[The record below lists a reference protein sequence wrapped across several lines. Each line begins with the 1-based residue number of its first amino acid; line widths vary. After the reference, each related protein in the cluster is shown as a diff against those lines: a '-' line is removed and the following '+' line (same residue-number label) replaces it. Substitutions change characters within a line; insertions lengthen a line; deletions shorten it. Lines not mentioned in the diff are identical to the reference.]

1 MNLNLT
7 EPLILSLS
15 IYTLM
20 AYREGFYL
28 VLILNPL
35 PLSLLYISFSPFS
48 LLFLLSTLSLVLFCY
63 ISLFFFSCLHFLF
76 ILHLHTFLCT
86 ISHSYFMFYRFTHI
100 HSTMYHISS
109 CHVFFFHKSKQSPF
123 LVSVSLFITLSSSFS
138 CQFQH
143 NIRRMT
149 IIHRTNLAN
158 QLMRTSISRC
168 TSVFV
173 QSGLSNAF
181 DFQSFYI
188 YHINTSN
195 HSNSFVQQTSS
206 TINESRTRNI
216 HHCAH
221 QLQISLLRRSNTISS
236 RLNLYL

>member
-1 MNLNLT
+1 MSTNIQSQGQRA
-7 EPLILSLS
+7 PLQNIFLQFFRN
-15 IYTLM
+15 TLP
-20 AYREGFYL
+20 Y
-28 VLILNPL
+28 
-35 PLSLLYISFSPFS
+35 
-48 LLFLLSTLSLVLFCY
+48 C
-63 ISLFFFSCLHFLF
+63 
-76 ILHLHTFLCT
+76 
-86 ISHSYFMFYRFTHI
+86 I
-100 HSTMYHISS
+100 H
-109 CHVFFFHKSKQSPF
+109 PF

-138 CQFQH
+138 CYFQH